1 MRDCKIR
8 CFPANKWESVKCGV
22 GHGSAPYFV
31 LRGLNIEVDLKLYT
45 IKNEYVNYLR
55 ADSKLKNVFENK
67 DEEGRF
73 LRKYLGVVLSIE
85 NYSYYVPLSSPKDS
99 DYLIKEGRRVIRPSV
114 IPIIRMISIDVNGK
128 RELKGTL
135 KFSNMIPVPN
145 DVITYYDIS
154 QEVNKDYKILVEKEY
169 EFIKKNR
176 SQIVKNAFVL
186 YNQKTKESLFY
197 TDGKKKPGYL
207 KNVVDFK
214 YAEQKYNQYK
224 NENSRV

>member
-1 MRDCKIR
+1 M
-8 CFPANKWESVKCGV
+8 
-22 GHGSAPYFV
+22 
-31 LRGLNIEVDLKLYT
+31 DLKLYT
-45 IKNEYVNYLR
+45 VKNEYVNYLR

-114 IPIIRMISIDVNGK
+114 IPIIGMISIDVNGK